1 MKPPAI
7 HKDLLT
13 LIERLYNQHNFSY
26 TLPVAEAE
34 SAQYGAATFT
44 INGHIVKYRAAKIT
58 PTKTG
63 QFVTLWKRNGA
74 GPIEPFDISD
84 NISLFIISAASGNN
98 HGHFVFPKILLLEKK
113 IITGT
118 NSAGK
123 RAIRVYPPWDV
134 PANKQAEK
142 SQQWQLP
149 YFLATHTHNPIDFT
163 RAEMLYQS
171 VK

>member
-7 HKDLLT
+7 REDLLT
-13 LIERLYNQHNFSY
+13 IIDRLYNQHNFSY

-34 SAQYGAATFT
+34 SAEYGAATFT

-63 QFVTLWKRNGA
+63 QFVTLWKRNGK

-84 NISLFIISAASGNN
+84 NISLFIISTASDNKL
-98 HGHFVFPKILLLEKK
+98 GHFVFPKTLMLEKK

-118 NSAGK
+118 DSAGK
-123 RAIRVYPPWDV
+123 RAIRVYPWDV
-134 PANKQAEK
+134 PVNKQAEK
-142 SQQWQLP
+142 TQQWQLP
-149 YFLATHTHNPIDFT
+149 YFLAIPAHNTIDFT

-171 VK
+171 IK